1 MGEQNAMGS
10 SARVLVVGHDA
21 TELNRLSDILAGRGY
36 ESLPARNPD
45 EAVGLAAR
53 KGADVVIIHANGKP
67 ADAESLAHSFKAG
80 ADTARIPVIL
90 IGGDSAA
97 ADSVLP
103 PGFGDAE
110 LFGRLDSLVRLNTMR
125 DELTRRFATT
135 RRYGVDGPSLSGPPE
150 ILTDLRV
157 LAITGDKAEAGRI
170 VDAYLDSAGVVVA
183 GSAFNALQVLAR
195 DGIDAVVVGDLG
207 DPLAPL
213 TFCCD
218 LRANTRFYHLPVVV
232 LIEPGA
238 FDDGAGLFARG
249 ANGVLRRPWQ
259 PEDLRSHTR
268 ALARQYR
275 YRCMLQDV
283 YREARH
289 FATSDALTGLYSHGF
304 LFEHLGAEIADA
316 RRQGRPLTVGLF
328 DIAGMKEINRRDGYA
343 GGDRLLRQVGSLIGR
358 LVRGEDLTAR
368 YAGTEFCI
376 VLPNTSPDMGFYALH
391 RLASVIEH
399 TEFYTIEG
407 GEPAHVRLRMGA
419 AGIEPS
425 DTPETLIHRARA
437 NMA

>member
-1 MGEQNAMGS
+1 MGS
-10 SARVLVVGHDA
+10 SARVLVVGHDS

-36 ESLPARNPD
+36 ESLPACSTD
-45 EAVGLAAR
+45 EALGLAAR
-53 KGADVVIIHANGKP
+53 RNADIVIIHANGKP
-67 ADAESLAHSFKAG
+67 ADAESLAHSLKAG

-97 ADSVLP
+97 ADSVLQP
-103 PGFGDAE
+103 TFGDAE
-110 LFGRLDSLVRLNTMR
+110 LFSRLDSLVRLNTMR
-125 DELTRRFATT
+125 DELNRRFATT
-135 RRYGVDGPSLSGPPE
+135 RRYGIDGPPLAGPPE
-150 ILTDLRV
+150 SLADLRV
-157 LAITGDKAEAGRI
+157 LAVTGDKAEADRI
-170 VDAYLDSAGVVVA
+170 VDAYLDSAGVVIA
-183 GSAFNALQVLAR
+183 ASAFDALQILAR
-195 DGIDAVVVGDLG
+195 DRIDTVVVGDLG

-218 LRANTRFYHLPVVV
+218 LRANTRFYHLPVLV

-249 ANGVLRRPWQ
+249 ANGVLRRPWRA
-259 PEDLRSHTR
+259 EDLRSHTR

-283 YREARH
+283 YRDARH

-304 LFEHLGAEIADA
+304 LLEHLGAEIVDA

-328 DIAGMKEINRRDGYA
+328 DVSGMKDINRRDGYA

-368 YAGTEFCI
+368 YGGTEFCI

-425 DTPETLIHRARA
+425 DTPESLIDRARA